1 MGRPK
6 HEFTMK
12 YPAVL
17 RLSIFLVG
25 VCVVCT
31 SCLDMVRRPSAGS
44 SGPSWIAPGNP
55 PGTEGV
61 QQDAPSDSV
70 SRVSDEP
77 PTASAQALSANLTS
91 SPGQARILRAT
102 SAERGE
108 DRRRDV
114 RQVNEYSFWCVRN
127 ELWDEARLHLEKALE
142 QDSLAASLHNNV
154 GVVYENLGQ
163 RDKAE
168 AAYERARL
176 LLPEKRLYG
185 ANLMRL
191 QRRKMRSLETAA
203 ADSSAIEE
211 SSGFANDMEL
221 MVDSLGL
228 DSDPPRIR

>member
-1 MGRPK
+1 
-6 HEFTMK
+6 MK
-12 YPAVL
+12 YPATL
-17 RLSIFLVG
+17 RLSIFIVG

-44 SGPSWIAPGNP
+44 TGPSWTAPGNP
-55 PGTEGV
+55 PGTESV
-61 QQDAPSDSV
+61 HRDAPSDSV

-77 PTASAQALSANLTS
+77 PTASAQALSANLTA
-91 SPGQARILRAT
+91 SPGQDKILRAT
-102 SAERGE
+102 SAERG
-108 DRRRDV
+108 DNRRGDV

-154 GVVYENLGQ
+154 GVIYEKLGQ
-163 RDKAE
+163 RDRAE

-176 LLPEKRLYG
+176 LLPEKRLYE

-191 QRRKMRSLETAA
+191 QQRKMRSLETAA
-203 ADSSAIEE
+203 ADSITVEA
-211 SSGFANDMEL
+211 SSGFVDDVEV

-228 DSDPPRIR
+228 DSDLPRVR